1 MRGLPLAVSLWT
13 GIAHAALAQAP
24 ASTSPPA
31 LDCVSFPKVTDEAA
45 LVKRFGRENV
55 VNAKLDGAEGASV
68 RGTVVFPRDP
78 SRRLEV
84 MWHDEAKRRRLA
96 SIAIGGESEWIV
108 RTPGK
113 ARSAVGLKTGIDG
126 LEEAN
131 ERPFLINGFG
141 WDYGG
146 YSAGWKGGKLDNM
159 EGGCAFSVR
168 FDPDPKIKGRALD
181 RVSGEKQLG
190 SSDPGLRAVRPFL
203 SSITLDWAE

>member
-1 MRGLPLAVSLWT
+1 MRCWPLALSLWT

-24 ASTSPPA
+24 ASAPPPA
-31 LDCVSFPKVTDEAA
+31 LDCPSFPKLTDEAA

-68 RGTVVFPRDP
+68 RGTVVFPKDP

-84 MWHDEAKRRRLA
+84 TWHDAAKRRRLA
-96 SIAIGGESEWIV
+96 GIAIDGRSEWLV

-113 ARSAVGLKTGIDG
+113 ASPAVGLKTGIDG

-146 YSAGWKGGKLDNM
+146 YGAGWKGGKLDDL
-159 EGGCAFSVR
+159 EGGCSLSVR
-168 FDPDPKIKGRALD
+168 FSPDPKAKGKALD

-203 SSITLDWAE
+203 SSITLEWAE